1 MYPSLLA
8 SVFSTTILTF
18 VYILIYF
25 LEKKSFIKVWSLAW
39 YCCLIRYI
47 LLLSANNPVDNSIIN
62 LVTNSLFLLSGLLM
76 LLGTFDFLNR
86 KLEPKFHTLYLAAV
100 LYLVMSYTFHLS
112 EMYTIIPVYLIMGS
126 IYIWTGIAFLKN
138 PIMKYK
144 LCKLIGFAFII
155 LGMHE
160 FDYPIT
166 AYYGLLSYGFLI
178 ASFLQS
184 IIAVSMILLYY
195 QDGKVNLLHIQRMYK
210 RSEER
215 LNNIINNQRNVL
227 FELDNNY
234 TITFISPFVYEM
246 TGYKPEEVVGL
257 NYYEF
262 FQLNRELNYDQQFI
276 NKYIKK
282 DGIEKYFIFN
292 TNYIESESFNG
303 TFGSIADVTDKENV
317 EINLILQKAY
327 FQQLFEDSP
336 QAIAIVDNN
345 ERIVNVNR
353 EFEKI
358 FQYKKEELQGGF
370 INEFIVSKEYLDEAS
385 ILTKK
390 VTSGETVKKE
400 TKRKRK
406 SGQLIDVSTIGY
418 PILIDNRQIGLYIIY
433 TDISERKSAENKY
446 KYLSMHDSLTSLFNR
461 NYFEQEMIKINDMQ
475 SCGIIMCDIDGLKLT
490 NESLGQKVGDYV
502 LITVANILND
512 IFKDT
517 FDDDAVIART
527 GGDEFSVL
535 LRNTTEKEV
544 ENICSKIEKKVSEC
558 TIKTSNIPIN
568 VSIGASIGDYEH
580 KNTRELFKEAENS
593 MYRDKLNNSNS
604 VRSSIVETLTTAMDA
619 RDYSTENHSERLQ
632 KLVEMLANSI
642 GLNSQDVNDICL
654 FARFHDIGKV
664 GIPDRILFKPGPL
677 NNREIEEMRRHS
689 EIGYRIA
696 SSSPDLVYI
705 SDWILKHH
713 EWWNGKG
720 YPLGLSKKNIPVQCR
735 ILTIADA
742 YDAMVNDRPYR
753 KAMSKSCALEEI
765 KRCAGQQFD
774 PELADKFIEII
785 KNANI

>member
-62 LVTNSLFLLSGLLM
+62 LVTNSLFLLSGFLT

-86 KLEPKFHTLYLAAV
+86 KLDTKFHTLYLLAV
-100 LYLVMSYTFHLS
+100 LFLVMAYTFHFP
-112 EMYTIIPVYLIMGS
+112 EIYTMIPVYLTMGF
-126 IYIWTGIAFLKN
+126 IYIWTGVAFLKN
-138 PIMKYK
+138 PIIKYK

-155 LGMHE
+155 LGIHE
-160 FDYPIT
+160 FDYPAA
-166 AYYGLLSYGFLI
+166 AYYGLLSYGYLL

-184 IIAVSMILLYY
+184 IIAISMVLLYY
-195 QDGKVNLLHIQRMYK
+195 QDDKMNLLKIQRMYR
-210 RSEER
+210 RSEQR
-215 LNNIINNQRNVL
+215 LNNIISNQRNVL

-257 NYYEF
+257 NYFEF
-262 FQLNRELNYDQQFI
+262 FQLKKELKYDEQFI

-282 DGIEKYFIFN
+282 DGIEKYFIYN

-336 QAIAIVDNN
+336 QGIAIVDNN
-345 ERIVNVNR
+345 ERIVNVNK

-358 FQYKKEELQGGF
+358 FQYKKEELQGGY
-370 INEFIVSKEYLDEAS
+370 INEFIVSKEYIDEAAS
-385 ILTKK
+385 LTKK
-390 VTSGETVKKE
+390 VISGETVNKE
-400 TKRKRK
+400 TKRKK
-406 SGQLIDVSTIGY
+406 KDGQLIDVSTIGY

-433 TDISERKSAENKY
+433 TNITERKSAEYKY

-461 NYFEQEMIKINDMQ
+461 NYFEQEMMKIKDQ
-475 SCGIIMCDIDGLKLT
+475 QYCGIIMCDIDGLKLT

-502 LITVANILND
+502 LVTVANILKD

-517 FDDDAVIART
+517 FYDNAVIART
-527 GGDEFSVL
+527 GGDEFSIL
-535 LRNTTEKEV
+535 LRNTTEEEV
-544 ENICSKIEKKVSEC
+544 ENICLKIEKKVSEC
-558 TIKTSNIPIN
+558 TIKTSNIPIS
-568 VSIGASIGDYEH
+568 VSIGTSIGNIEH
-580 KNTRELFKEAENS
+580 KNVRELFKEAENS

-632 KLVEMLANSI
+632 KLVGMLANSI
-642 GLNSQDVNDICL
+642 GLNSQEVNDICL

-677 NNREIEEMRRHS
+677 NSMEIKEMRRHS

-753 KAMSKSCALEEI
+753 KAMSKDEALEEI
-765 KRCAGQQFD
+765 NRCAGQQFD
-774 PELADKFIEII
+774 PELAGKFIEII